1 MKRLILVAFVATLAV
16 NGFGQGAI
24 DVGNNFGATVF
35 RAPIYGPEPGNV
47 TQSITGQAGT
57 PAFPTGTTVYTGAR
71 LQGTGFTFAF
81 YASTTGIT
89 ADANSLSLIGTL
101 NFGTT
106 AGTAGFVTTQTL
118 NVPGVAAGN
127 PTTWQIRVWD
137 LSSGATWDTAF
148 TKGASP
154 LVNSGPLGGV
164 TPGGPVLNP
173 STSSGWTSFNIY
185 TVPEPSTFALAGIG
199 AAALL
204 VLRRRK

>member
-1 MKRLILVAFVATLAV
+1 MKRLILTAFVATLAV
-16 NGFGQGAI
+16 NSFGQGAI

-35 RAPIYGPEPGNV
+35 RAPIYGPQVGNE
-47 TQSITGQAGT
+47 TQSISGQPGT
-57 PAFPTGTTVYTGAR
+57 PAFPTGSTVYTGAR
-71 LQGTGFTFAF
+71 LQGTGFTFGF

-89 ADANSLSLIGTL
+89 TDAGSLTFIGAL

-118 NVPGVAAGN
+118 NVPGVTAGN

-137 LSSGATWDTAF
+137 LSTGATWDTAT
-148 TKGASP
+148 TKGSSP

-164 TPGGPVLNP
+164 SPGGPVLNP
-173 STSSGWTSFNIY
+173 ATASGWTSFNIY
-185 TVPEPSTFALAGIG
+185 VVPEPSTFVLAGLG

-204 VLRRRK
+204 IFRRRK